1 MNSTEKLKNIIID
14 IGETLPNGNITD
26 DILEQS
32 IINLSDIRRE

>member
-14 IGETLPNGNITD
+14 IGETLSNGNITD